1 METSRNI
8 PTHQQPFK
16 IILGS
21 KSPRR
26 QALIR
31 GLGLDFEI
39 RTEDTEENYPD
50 TLDPRKVPEFLA
62 RLKSDAIADSL
73 KANELLITSDT
84 IVLLENE
91 ILGKP
96 EDAGD
101 AVRMLRKLSGKAH
114 DVITGVCLKNVNFEK
129 SFSVTTRVYF
139 KELSES
145 AIEYYITHYKPF
157 DKAGAYGIQEWIGY
171 VGIDRIEG
179 SHFNVMGLPV
189 AELWEALEDLRQKV

>member
-1 METSRNI
+1 MENSGTVYTSDHR
-8 PTHQQPFK
+8 FR

-26 QALIR
+26 QELIR

-39 RTEDTEENYPD
+39 RTLETPEDYPE

-62 RLKSDAIADSL
+62 RLKSDALVDTLAPD
-73 KANELLITSDT
+73 ELLITSDT

-91 ILGKP
+91 IIGKP
-96 EDAGD
+96 DDAAD
-101 AVRMLRKLSGKAH
+101 AVKMLRKLSGKPH
-114 DVITGVCLKNVNFEK
+114 EVITGVCLKSLGYEK
-129 SFSVTTRVYF
+129 SFSVTTKVF
-139 KELSES
+139 FNELSDE
-145 AIEYYITHYKPF
+145 AIAYYVENYKPF

-171 VGIDRIEG
+171 VAISRIEG

-189 AELWEALEDLRQKV
+189 AELWQELRLADKL